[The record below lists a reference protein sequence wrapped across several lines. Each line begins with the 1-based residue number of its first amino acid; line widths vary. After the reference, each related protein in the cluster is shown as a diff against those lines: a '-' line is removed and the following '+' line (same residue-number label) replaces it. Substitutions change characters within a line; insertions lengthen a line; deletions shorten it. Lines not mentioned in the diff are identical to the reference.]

1 MNRKIVNVEA
11 YDGEPEEII
20 IELDNGNVII
30 LSLKTKLCEPPFAE
44 IIEKLYMPETD
55 GERVHWHSGANLTL
69 EEIIAMLRAEN
80 SCENKTSSN

>member
-30 LSLKTKLCEPPFAE
+30 LSLKTKLYEPLFAE
-44 IIEKLYMPETD
+44 IIEKLYIPETD
-55 GERVHWHSGANLTL
+55 GKRIYWANGASLTL
-69 EEIIAMLRAEN
+69 GEIMFMLRAEN